1 MPIEK
6 APYIRY
12 TEETSVVDYGTPNA
26 EIPVFIAPS
35 KVNVTSGSTTTY
47 QDVSID
53 KNHIYLINSFK
64 EAESLFKEASATTDT
79 ELLKQLRQYFEENS
93 YYYGDEYGSPYVYVI
108 PLPTTA
114 TTTGEG
120 SDAVTTQHPT
130 GTDFTNAIEL
140 VAMKKETQV
149 IAIIGINDIAS
160 IKTELATELSLESQ
174 DGFLRIAY
182 IQAPALNTNETYTEY
197 ASRIATLN
205 ESINNTR
212 ICLVEPEFFGY
223 HLAKISNTPYYVEPG
238 YLPFYSVE
246 LGVFKELTK
255 DERDKLCMSGLIF
268 GEDDYTLSEP
278 VPRICLGTSS
288 AFGRSSRTDYGTR
301 VVDALLHARRNVDH
315 QVREIYKIVAPQ
327 LKRNETSVILR
338 YVQDEVMSYLD
349 TELTNG
355 TLMQYEFSIEE
366 SSFNPYCLLVKG
378 KIVPVNSTLAIE
390 FKNTIGA
397 PYSIASDYV

>member
-12 TEETSVVDYGTPNA
+12 TEETSVVDYGITNA
-26 EIPVFIAPS
+26 DIPVFIAPT
-35 KVNVTSGSTTTY
+35 KVNVTNESTTTY
-47 QDVSID
+47 QDVPID
-53 KNHIYLINSFK
+53 KDHIYLINSFK
-64 EAESLFKEASATTDT
+64 EAETLFKQAGSTTDN
-79 ELLKQLRQYFEENS
+79 ELLTHLRQYFEENN
-93 YYYGDEYGSPYVYVI
+93 YYFGDEYGSPYAYVI

-120 SDAVTTQHPT
+120 NDAVTTQHPT
-130 GTDFTNAIEL
+130 GSDFTKAIDL
-140 VAMKKETQV
+140 VTMKKETQM
-149 IAIIGINDIAS
+149 IAILGITDITS

-182 IQAPALNTNETYTEY
+182 IKAPSKNDNETFTEY

-205 ESINNTR
+205 EAINNTR

-223 HLAKISNTPYYVEPG
+223 HLAKISNTPYYIEPG
-238 YLPFYSVE
+238 YLPFYSVD
-246 LGVFKELTK
+246 LGVFPELTK

-268 GEDDYTLSEP
+268 GEDDYTLTEP

-288 AFGRSSRTDYGTR
+288 AFGRSSRTNYGTR

-349 TELTNG
+349 SELANG
-355 TLMQYEFSIEE
+355 RIMQYEFSIEE
-366 SSFNPYCLLVKG
+366 SSLNPYCLLVKG

-397 PYSIASDYV
+397 PYTIASDYV